1 MFSSPSRSS
10 TDHDAEVL
18 EYMVSP
24 RSGERVLP
32 GTHNKAAKVAYARTV
47 LKNAG
52 SSLSAAHRQELA
64 EAASPHN
71 TRKKLPTP
79 RAAAGFPS
87 ARAAAKGDDDHE
99 EEAHE
104 HEEEGNGVAITSP
117 APNGRASLDAS
128 EAPTSPIATGT
139 LPPSSPAISAEHLAL
154 IVAEQVQAELARLAL
169 RSPDG
174 GDARYSFPHS
184 ACDCNTQ
191 RLIFLFISTGNFPS
205 SFLQTWTSAVVTLFL
220 TPSYSFLFT
229 YFCPVRGRLRERELE
244 IERIK
249 LELEQQKESTEAER
263 LRREAQQAK
272 EEAEAVHADAEKQT
286 DRLGKKLQAAEE
298 RALKALQDAKAL
310 ELQANKFQEVRMCFS
325 TMGE

>member
-1 MFSSPSRSS
+1 MSYSQTAVGYANVCACVHCLRPNPPSSSADR
-10 TDHDAEVL
+10 DAEVL

-24 RSGERVLP
+24 RSGERGLP

-71 TRKKLPTP
+71 ARKKLPTP

-87 ARAAAKGDDDHE
+87 ARAAAKGYDDDE

-104 HEEEGNGVAITSP
+104 HEEEGNGVVTTSP

-128 EAPTSPIATGT
+128 QAPTSPIAAGT

-154 IVAEQVQAELARLAL
+154 IVAEQVQAELARLQL

-174 GDARYSFPHS
+174 GMEYSRSGGDARYLSFIIMHVCARATALHSVSTFFVQLNCVFFFHPHS
-184 ACDCNTQ
+184 CTCTCKWPNHS
-191 RLIFLFISTGNFPS
+191 L
-205 SFLQTWTSAVVTLFL
+205 L
-220 TPSYSFLFT
+220 TR
-229 YFCPVRGRLRERELE
+229 C
-244 IERIK
+244 
-249 LELEQQKESTEAER
+249 
-263 LRREAQQAK
+263 
-272 EEAEAVHADAEKQT
+272 
-286 DRLGKKLQAAEE
+286 
-298 RALKALQDAKAL
+298 
-310 ELQANKFQEVRMCFS
+310 
-325 TMGE
+325 